1 MNVIQQPNNDII
13 FLLGVNPYFKDKK
26 YRLNKYCIVEELE
39 DGTSLIFNT
48 MTRAFVS
55 LSNTEKD
62 LIYIYGND
70 RFDFLLRNYFIV
82 LEDYDEEAE
91 FDKIRFKFANIL
103 DDRYFEERYNFL
115 IVTTTGCN
123 ARCFYCYERKMSKT
137 PMTLKTAEDVV
148 QFILK
153 KAKNPNQLIKL
164 DWFGGEPLFNIKV
177 IDYISQRLL
186 DSGRRI
192 MSSMISNGYLFDED
206 VVEKAVSLWNL
217 NNVQITLDG
226 TEEVYN
232 KAKNYIYKNQ
242 DEVSPYKKVLNN
254 IELLLNKNVQ
264 VNVRMNVDL
273 YNSDNLKELVH
284 ELGGKF
290 QNFSNFNTYIWPIFE
305 DEDNVRDDENRQ
317 KVFDAIQEI
326 ESIMETYG
334 WIRGGNLGPEI
345 RSHHCMVDG
354 GYNVIISTQGDL
366 GLCEHFV
373 DSDFFGSIYS
383 DEINWDVIKSWREYS
398 PKVEAC
404 HTCPR
409 YPSCLRPVKCS
420 DLKDCTPQFQQ
431 FELRHDR
438 QSMRKTYNMWLERE
452 NQILQSRLNNNS
464 NNNCSGGSCQTQ
476 PRENNNVI
484 DLSKLSFKEKF
495 KSLFNKKG

>member
-1 MNVIQQPNNDII
+1 
-13 FLLGVNPYFKDKK
+13 
-26 YRLNKYCIVEELE
+26 
-39 DGTSLIFNT
+39 
-48 MTRAFVS
+48 
-55 LSNTEKD
+55 
-62 LIYIYGND
+62 
-70 RFDFLLRNYFIV
+70 
-82 LEDYDEEAE
+82 
-91 FDKIRFKFANIL
+91 
-103 DDRYFEERYNFL
+103 
-115 IVTTTGCN
+115 
-123 ARCFYCYERKMSKT
+123 
-137 PMTLKTAEDVV
+137 MTLKTAEDVV

-153 KAKNPNQLIKL
+153 KAKNPNQTIKL
-164 DWFGGEPLFNIKV
+164 DWFGGEPLFNMKV
-177 IDYISQRLL
+177 IDYISQRLF

-192 MSSMISNGYLFDED
+192 TSSMISNGYLFDEK
-206 VVEKAVSLWNL
+206 VVEKALSLWNL
-217 NNVQITLDG
+217 SNVQITLDG

-242 DEVSPYKKVLNN
+242 EEISPYKKVLDN
-254 IELLLNKNVQ
+254 IELLLNKGIQ

-273 YNSDNLKELVH
+273 YNADNLKELVH
-284 ELGGKF
+284 ELGSKF
-290 QNFSNFNTYIWPIFE
+290 QNFSNFNTYVWPIFE
-305 DEDNVRDDENRQ
+305 DEDNIRDDENRQ
-317 KVFDAIQEI
+317 KVFDEIREI

-334 WIRGGNLGPEI
+334 WIRGGNLGSEI

-398 PKVEAC
+398 PKIEAC

-420 DLKDCTPQFQQ
+420 DLKNCTPEFQQ

-438 QSMRKTYNMWLERE
+438 QGMRRAYKTWLERE
-452 NQILQSRLNNNS
+452 NQRLQNRLNNNS
-464 NNNCSGGSCQTQ
+464 NNNCSGGNCQTQ

-495 KSLFNKKG
+495 KLLFNKKG